1 MKTLLIV
8 DDELLIAEGLRD
20 MLSEAFAGRLHV
32 ICCYS
37 AAEALKISETAC
49 VSLLLTDIDM
59 PDISG
64 LELHALLRKKQPDCR
79 VIYLTGY
86 SDFSYARKAVDQHA
100 FAYVLKGEGDDI
112 VIQTIERALRE
123 VEGVTESVP
132 ETESGT
138 QQAWLMNLQ
147 AYIHANLASNLSLTQ
162 LAEQCHF
169 HPVYLSRA
177 YKEATGM
184 TITDYISQVKLDK
197 AKQLLRGSLY
207 SVHEISELLGF
218 ASDNYFC
225 RWFRKNTRRS
235 PHSFREEQRK

>member
-20 MLSEAFAGRLHV
+20 ILSEAFADRLHV

-37 AAEALKISETAC
+37 ADEALKLAETTC
-49 VSLLLTDIDM
+49 VNLLLTDIDM

-64 LELHALLRKKQPDCR
+64 LELHALLQKKQPDCR

-86 SDFSYARKAVDQHA
+86 SDFAYARKAVDQHA

-112 VIQTIERALRE
+112 VIQTIQRALGDA
-123 VEGVTESVP
+123 EGLAETAP
-132 ETESGT
+132 ETENSA

-147 AYIHANLASNLSLTQ
+147 AYIHANLSANLSLTR

-184 TITDYISQVKLDK
+184 TISDYISQVKLDK
-197 AKQLLRGSLY
+197 AKQLLRGSRY
-207 SVHEISELLGF
+207 SVHEISEQLGF

-235 PHSFREEQRK
+235 PHSFREEQRE